1 MTRLFAPSFAEFGE
15 LPLYPAIEAALA
27 SVPVPPVGPTPGRAE
42 GPNPGS
48 GSA

>member
-27 SVPVPPVGPTPGRAE
+27 SVPVPRAGPTPGTAQ
-42 GPNPGS
+42 GPSPCS